1 MPNAAMRTFIAAAI
15 LVLSAPVFALPQRV
29 FVASTGL
36 DTNPC
41 SITQPCRGFAT
52 AIAAVAPSGEVIAL
66 DSAGYGPV
74 TIDTAVSIIAPAGV
88 YAGITVT
95 GDAGVTVAAGG
106 SDRVVLRGLSIN
118 GQGGGYGVRVSSGK
132 EIAVED
138 CHIGN
143 VSTGGILVEGGTA
156 THIARTSIRGIGAFG
171 IWASPSSPVNFTLTI
186 VDSDLSDIFQ
196 VGVYID
202 PVVPGSVVNASATR
216 VTSSHNGGQGFSV
229 FTNNVATATLAVID
243 SVGNDNG
250 GVGISVSGTN
260 AIAVVSGSS
269 FVGNTSFDLFA
280 GTGGVL
286 RTSVNNS
293 VTGRGAADISGAL
306 TTNSLK

>member
-1 MPNAAMRTFIAAAI
+1 MRNTALRTFMAAAI

-29 FVASTGL
+29 FVASRGL

-52 AIAAVAPSGEVIAL
+52 AIAVVAQAGEVIVL

-74 TIDTAVSIIAPAGV
+74 TINTAVS
-88 YAGITVT
+88 
-95 GDAGVTVAAGG
+95 
-106 SDRVVLRGLSIN
+106 
-118 GQGGGYGVRVSSGK
+118 
-132 EIAVED
+132 
-138 CHIGN
+138 
-143 VSTGGILVEGGTA
+143 
-156 THIARTSIRGIGAFG
+156 
-171 IWASPSSPVNFTLTI
+171 LTI
-186 VDSDLSDIFQ
+186 VEADLSDIAQ
-196 VGVYID
+196 VGVHID

-229 FTNNVATATLAVID
+229 FTNNVATATLAAID